1 MTSGDDESAPSK
13 TQRPIDEFTASVSR
27 TGLPEEV
34 KENRIAQAEQDEANR
49 AKFEPRIDAQ
59 VAAHRM
65 AIDFLVETHQW
76 LADEF
81 DFALDGET
89 RPAAIWAMS
98 GRCLG
103 IARLMLDGIALGYTA
118 ELLHLARAEHEASR
132 LAEIFGT
139 EEGTDLLR
147 KWLAD
152 EGSEWVRPSE
162 VRKADEAYERR
173 LAAALREAGLE
184 EIPSTTEQSKFLY
197 GEHSQAAH
205 HRRRWTL
212 DAVTPALRTMIIG
225 PTDNWLRRAGTAAA
239 MLGVVEECVIAAGGC
254 LSGFLPDGWYAEKVK
269 PFLEAFAALRA
280 SQPLH

>member
-1 MTSGDDESAPSK
+1 MTGGNGESAP
-13 TQRPIDEFTASVSR
+13 TDPQRPIDDLTAAVSR
-27 TGLPEEV
+27 AGLPDQV
-34 KENRIAQAEQDEANR
+34 KEDRASQAEQPRPTEQR
-49 AKFEPRIDAQ
+49 TSQRIDAHL
-59 VAAHRM
+59 AAHRI

-76 LADEF
+76 IADLF
-81 DFALDGET
+81 DLDLDGET
-89 RPAAIWAMS
+89 RAAAIWAMS

-139 EEGTDLLR
+139 DEGTELLR

-152 EGSEWVRPSE
+152 EGNDWVRPGE
-162 VRKADEAYERR
+162 VRKADEAYEQR
-173 LAAALREAGLE
+173 LAAAMKEAGLK

-212 DAVTPALRTMIIG
+212 DAVTLALRTMIIG

-239 MLGVVEECVIAAGGC
+239 MLGVVEECVISAGGS

-269 PFLEAFAALRA
+269 PFLEAFKALRQ
-280 SQPLH
+280 SQPLP

>member
-1 MTSGDDESAPSK
+1 
-13 TQRPIDEFTASVSR
+13 
-27 TGLPEEV
+27 
-34 KENRIAQAEQDEANR
+34 
-49 AKFEPRIDAQ
+49 
-59 VAAHRM
+59 M

-76 LADEF
+76 IADQFGFE
-81 DFALDGET
+81 LDGES
-89 RPAAIWAMS
+89 RAAAIWAMS

-103 IARLMLDGIALGYTA
+103 IARLMLDGIAAGYTA

-139 EEGTDLLR
+139 EEGAELLR

-152 EGSEWVRPSE
+152 EGNEWVRPSE
-162 VRKADEAYERR
+162 VRKADEAYEQR
-173 LAAALREAGLE
+173 LAAAMREAGLE

-212 DAVTPALRTMIIG
+212 DAVTTALRTMIIG
-225 PTDNWLRRAGTAAA
+225 PTDDWLRRAGTAAA
-239 MLGVVEECVIAAGGC
+239 MLGVVEECVISVGGC

-269 PFLEAFAALRA
+269 PFLETFRALRQ
-280 SQPLH
+280 SQPLP

>member
-1 MTSGDDESAPSK
+1 VTVDNDEGERVDPLQQVDDL
-13 TQRPIDEFTASVSR
+13 TASVSR
-27 TGLPEEV
+27 SGLPEEV
-34 KENRIAQAEQDEANR
+34 KENRAAQSEQDKANC
-49 AKFEPRIDAQ
+49 AKYEPRIEAQ
-59 VAAHRM
+59 VAAHRL
-65 AIDFLVETHQW
+65 AIDFLVETHHW
-76 LADEF
+76 IADQVGF
-81 DFALDGET
+81 DLDGET
-89 RPAAIWAMS
+89 RAAAIWAMS

-139 EEGTDLLR
+139 EEGTELLR

-152 EGSEWVRPSE
+152 EGNEWVRPSE

-173 LAAALREAGLE
+173 LADAMREAGLD

-212 DAVTPALRTMIIG
+212 DAVSPALRTMITG

-239 MLGVVEECVIAAGGC
+239 MLGVVEECVISIGGC

-269 PFLEAFAALRA
+269 PFLETFRALRQ
-280 SQPLH
+280 SQPLP